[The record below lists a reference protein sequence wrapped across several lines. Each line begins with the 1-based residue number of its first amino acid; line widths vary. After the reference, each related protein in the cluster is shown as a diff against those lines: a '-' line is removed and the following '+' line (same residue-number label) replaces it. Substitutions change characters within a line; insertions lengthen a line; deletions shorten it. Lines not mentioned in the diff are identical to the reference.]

1 MTGLINGEVGVLPQ
15 GDNTSVKVAPG
26 SRTAGHGH
34 GGKSGSLISPSGD
47 NTPPKKG
54 VAPSRSRRIGHN
66 TPHNG
71 VGSPDSDYCALSLQ
85 ASDVFLL
92 LMMANVLSN

>member
-15 GDNTSVKVAPG
+15 GDNTSVKVTPG

-54 VAPSRSRRIGHN
+54 DAPSRSRRIGHN

-71 VGSPDSDYCALSLQ
+71 VGSPDSDYCALSLSRRQ
-85 ASDVFLL
+85 MFFCY
-92 LMMANVLSN
+92 